1 MWTIALFIFWTIV
14 MSIYLGYFI
23 CERTKSDKKRKPTD
37 LIIVGIALCVSAM
50 SILMAA
56 NDLWRERVNQYEKG
70 KVVKEVTYKI
80 RKVDGNVE
88 KADSTYT
95 FRLRK

>member
-1 MWTIALFIFWTIV
+1 
-14 MSIYLGYFI
+14 MSIYLGFYT
-23 CERTKSDKKRKPTD
+23 CERAKSDKKKKPTD
-37 LIIVGIALCVSAM
+37 LIVLGIAVFASAM
-50 SILMAA
+50 STLMAA
-56 NDLWRERVNQYEKG
+56 NDLWRERINQYEEG